1 MSESVTVETPSTEEP
16 PAQEETTDWKA
27 EARKWEQRSKEN
39 KAAAEK
45 LAAFEE
51 SQKTEAQKTADRL
64 AALEAENNAFK
75 QRDQLAAWATEITKD
90 SHVPAS
96 LLRGETQ
103 EELQSHFDALK
114 GVIPATQEPAP
125 TVARFTI
132 PTEGTSPTPL
142 ALNGDGIESAVKN
155 ALGIA

>member
-1 MSESVTVETPSTEEP
+1 MSESVTVEPAVTEGP

-39 KAAAEK
+39 KAAADK
-45 LAAFEE
+45 LAAFED
-51 SQKTEAQKTADRL
+51 SQKTEAQKTADLL
-64 AALEAENNAFK
+64 AALQAENAGFK
-75 QRDQLAAWATEITKD
+75 QRDQLATWATEITKD
-90 SHVPAS
+90 SHVPAG
-96 LLRGETQ
+96 LLRGSTQ
-103 EELQSHFDALK
+103 EELLAHFDALK
-114 GVIPATQEPAP
+114 TAIPATQEPTP

-142 ALNGDGIESAVKN
+142 ALNGDGIEEALKN